1 MVEEVIRK
9 LDVVP
14 LQVMIEATIAEVTL
28 NDNLQYGLQ
37 FFVKAGTSSFAN
49 GVGLTPAPIF
59 PGFNYVLA
67 TSGAQAILNA
77 LSEITDVNVVS
88 APQLLV
94 VDHQTATLQ
103 VGDQVPVSTQQAQ
116 SLLTP
121 NAPIVNSI
129 QFKDTG
135 VILQVTPSVNSSGLV
150 TLQVAQ
156 EVSDVA
162 KTTSSGIDSP
172 TIQQRRIL
180 STVAVQDNH
189 TIALG
194 GLIRD
199 NVTTTKSGIPLLSDI
214 PVAGALFRSTTK
226 NKSRTELLVLL
237 TPRVIRNSKEARDA
251 TDELRNRLRALRPLD
266 ASIR

>member
-1 MVEEVIRK
+1 
-9 LDVVP
+9 
-14 LQVMIEATIAEVTL
+14 
-28 NDNLQYGLQ
+28 LQ
-37 FFVKAGTSSFAN
+37 FFLKAGTSSFSN
-49 GVGLTPAPIF
+49 GPGLTPAAIV

-67 TSGAQAILNA
+67 TSGAQAVLNA
-77 LSEITDVNVVS
+77 LSEITDVDVVS

-103 VGDQVPVSTQQAQ
+103 VGDQVPVATQQAQ
-116 SLLTP
+116 SLLTA
-121 NAPIVNSI
+121 NAPIVNTI

-150 TLQVAQ
+150 TLQIAQ

-162 KTTSSGIDSP
+162 QTTSSGIDSP
-172 TIQQRRIL
+172 TINQRRII
-180 STVAVQDNH
+180 STIAVQDNH

-194 GLIRD
+194 GLISD
-199 NVTTTKSGIPLLSDI
+199 KVTTARLGIPLLSEI
-214 PVAGALFRSTTK
+214 PVAGALFRSTSK

-251 TDELRNRLRALRPLD
+251 TEELRNRLRGLRPLD
-266 ASIR
+266 ASLRRTGS